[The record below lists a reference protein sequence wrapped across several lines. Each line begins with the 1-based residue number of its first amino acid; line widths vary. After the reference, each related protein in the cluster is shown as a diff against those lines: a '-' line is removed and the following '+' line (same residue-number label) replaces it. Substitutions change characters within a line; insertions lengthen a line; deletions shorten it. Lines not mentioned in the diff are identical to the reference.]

1 MKEVM
6 RITTWLVLIAG
17 ACAVP
22 PASAQKQTPPEG
34 GPAKPFTVPAN
45 ESYTLPNGLKVTL
58 VPYGLIPKAALSVA
72 VDAGGLN
79 EGNGRIGVADLTA
92 ELLKEGTA
100 ALSAEQVAEEAA
112 RMGSTL
118 EVSSG
123 ADQTTLGLDVLEEF
137 APDAVRLLADVLEH
151 PRLPESELARLKNN
165 MLRQIAVRGAR
176 PQTIALIRFRKIL
189 YGDHPYAVVL
199 PSEADVQK
207 LTEQD
212 VKDYFGSNFGALRA
226 HLYVAGRFDKP
237 AVKKAIADSFGSW
250 AKGSARVEQKPAAK
264 PEKPERVLDL
274 TDRPGAPQSTLI
286 VGLPVASPVS
296 PDAIPLGVTNT
307 LLGGSFNSRITANI
321 REQKGYTYSPRS
333 EVSRR
338 YHDAYWTETADVTTL
353 STGPS
358 LKEIFGEITRLQN
371 EPPGGAEL
379 KGIQNYLSGLFVI
392 QNSSRSA
399 LIGQLQYVDLQGLG
413 EDYLKTYVAK
423 VNLVTPADVQ
433 KMAGQYL
440 KPDEMTVVVVGDK
453 AKIGEQLT
461 PYQAAK

>member
-1 MKEVM
+1 MKNAI
-6 RITTWLVLIAG
+6 RIATWLALVAG
-17 ACAVP
+17 ACGIPRAN
-22 PASAQKQTPPEG
+22 AQKQAPPEG
-34 GPAKPFTVPAN
+34 GPPKAFTVPAN
-45 ESYTLPNGLKVTL
+45 ETYSLPNGLKVTL
-58 VPYGLIPKAALSVA
+58 VPYGIIPKAQLSVA

-79 EGNGRIGVADLTA
+79 EGSNRIGVSDLTA
-92 ELLKEGTA
+92 ELMKEGTVT
-100 ALSAEQVAEEAA
+100 LTAEQVAEEAA

-118 EVSSG
+118 EVSAS
-123 ADQTTLGLDVLEEF
+123 ADQTTLGLDVLQEF

-151 PRLPESELARLKNN
+151 PRLPESELARLKTD
-165 MLRQIAVRGAR
+165 MLRQIAVAGAR
-176 PQTIALIRFRKIL
+176 PQTIALMRFRKLL
-189 YGDHPYAVVL
+189 YAGHPYAVVL
-199 PSEADVQK
+199 PSEADVKK

-226 HLYVAGRFDKP
+226 HLYVAGKFDKP

-250 AKGSARVEQKPAAK
+250 AKGSPRVEQVPSTKPK
-264 PEKPERVLDL
+264 RVLDL

-296 PDAIPLGVTNT
+296 PDAIPLGVTNA

-333 EVSRR
+333 EISRR
-338 YHDAYWTETADVTTL
+338 YHDAYWAETADVTTL

-358 LKEIFGEITRLQN
+358 LKEIFGEITRLQT
-371 EPPGGAEL
+371 EPPGTAEL

-399 LIGQLQYVDLQGLG
+399 LIGQLQYVDFQGLG

-423 VNLVTPADVQ
+423 VNAVTPADVQ
-433 KMAGQYL
+433 KMAGQYI
-440 KPDEMTVVVVGDK
+440 KPEEMTVVVVGDK
-453 AKIGEQLT
+453 AKIEDQLA
-461 PYQAAK
+461 PYQNAK